1 MFGNTEYHQSI
12 RKLVVAFGTMF
23 NNIVIEVEDNDITVP
38 LSYSPRQ
45 RFIAKMRQVQAGNAE
60 IGLTLPRMAF
70 EISNLSYD
78 PSRKLNTLHPIWI
91 DKNSDSGAATVQ
103 FQRVPYNI
111 DFTLNAIVRET
122 EEGLQIVEKIL
133 PYFAPEMNIPINDV
147 VQHDVPVTLNSTS
160 FQDDYDGDLQGMQA
174 RVINWSFDFTC
185 KTYLYHPSR
194 SGKIILEE
202 QTEFTLGDVI

>member
-1 MFGNTEYHQSI
+1 MPAKIPHFFSQIQTGTET
-12 RKLVVAFGTMF
+12 A
-23 NNIVIEVEDNDITVP
+23 DIQ
-38 LSYSPRQ
+38 Y
-45 RFIAKMRQVQAGNAE
+45 
-60 IGLTLPRMAF
+60 
-70 EISNLSYD
+70 
-78 PSRKLNTLHPIWI
+78 
-91 DKNSDSGAATVQ
+91 
-103 FQRVPYNI
+103 QRVPYNI

-160 FQDDYDGDLQGMQA
+160 FQDDYEGDLQGMQA